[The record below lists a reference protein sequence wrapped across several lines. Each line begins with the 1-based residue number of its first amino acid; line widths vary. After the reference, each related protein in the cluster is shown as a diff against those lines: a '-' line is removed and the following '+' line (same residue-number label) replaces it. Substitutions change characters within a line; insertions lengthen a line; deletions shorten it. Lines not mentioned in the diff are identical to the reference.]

1 LKVGGVS
8 GWFVVATH
16 QSSQRRYTTM
26 DTSNIVDFTSRAWAP
41 DALTELLRAGAQ
53 RLIASAVDAE
63 LESFL
68 AQFAAARTAA
78 GHATV
83 VRNGHHPARPVQT
96 GIGPVSVRIPK
107 VRSRNGQP
115 VTFRSAL
122 VPPYVR
128 KTRTLEAA
136 LPWLYLKGVSSG
148 EMDAA
153 LKVLL
158 GPDAKGLSA
167 NTVSRL
173 KRDWAQEYSG
183 WREQPLDKDPWVYI
197 WADGVYSGLRG
208 ERDKLCALV
217 IVGVNARGQK
227 QFLAIEDGVRES
239 TQSWREVLL
248 ALKGRGMNAPKL
260 AIGDGAMGFW
270 AALEE
275 VFPMTRQQRC
285 WMHKTMNVLNCLP
298 KLSQPKAK
306 AALHDI
312 WQTETKAGAG
322 KAFDLFLKI
331 YEPKYPKAALCLQK
345 DRDELMAFFDFPAQ
359 HWQSIRTSNPIE
371 SAFATIRHRTKRTKG
386 CLSRDGMLHMIFK
399 LGQCAEQNW
408 RRLRGFDYL
417 AKVITG
423 VKFTDGI
430 EMTKS
435 NQIAA

>member
-1 LKVGGVS
+1 
-8 GWFVVATH
+8 
-16 QSSQRRYTTM
+16 M
-26 DTSNIVDFTSRAWAP
+26 DTNNIVDFASRDGIS
-41 DALTELLRAGAQ
+41 DALTDLLRTGAQ
-53 RLIASAVDAE
+53 QLITTAVEAE

-68 AQFAAARTAA
+68 AQFASARTAA
-78 GHATV
+78 GHAGV
-83 VRNGHHPARPVQT
+83 VRNGHHPERRVQT

-107 VRSRNGQP
+107 VRSKTGEP

-148 EMDAA
+148 EMGAA

-173 KRDWAQEYSG
+173 KRDWAQEYDG
-183 WREQPLDKDPWVYI
+183 WKAEPLDKEPWVYI

-208 ERDKLCALV
+208 EQDKLCALV

-227 QFLAIEDGVRES
+227 HFLAIEDGVRES

-248 ALKGRGMNAPKL
+248 KLKERGMNAPKL
-260 AIGDGAMGFW
+260 ATGDGAMGFW

-275 VFPMTRQQRC
+275 VFPESRQQRC
-285 WMHKTMNVLNCLP
+285 WQHKTMNVLNCLP

-312 WQTETKAGAG
+312 WQAQTKADAN
-322 KAFDLFLKI
+322 KTFDLFLKT

-371 SAFATIRHRTKRTKG
+371 SAFATIRHRTKRSKG

-408 RRLRGFDYL
+408 RKLRGFDYL

-423 VKFTDGI
+423 VRFKDGI
-430 EMTKS
+430 ETTKT

>member
-1 LKVGGVS
+1 ME
-8 GWFVVATH
+8 TN
-16 QSSQRRYTTM
+16 
-26 DTSNIVDFTSRAWAP
+26 NIVDFGSRDRIS
-41 DALTELLRAGAQ
+41 DALTDLLRTGAQ
-53 RLIASAVDAE
+53 QLIATAVESE

-68 AQFAAARTAA
+68 GQFATERTEA
-78 GHATV
+78 GHAAV
-83 VRNGHHPARPVQT
+83 VRNGHHPARPFQT

-107 VRSRNGQP
+107 VRSKNGQP

-128 KTRTLEAA
+128 RTKTLEAA

-148 EMDAA
+148 EMGAA

-158 GPDAKGLSA
+158 GPDAQGLSA

-173 KRDWAQEYSG
+173 KRDWAKEYDG
-183 WREQPLDKDPWVYI
+183 WREAALDEEQWVYI
-197 WADGVYSGLRG
+197 WADGIYSGLRG
-208 ERDKLCALV
+208 EEDKLCALV
-217 IVGVNARGQK
+217 IIGVNALGQK

-248 ALKGRGMNAPKL
+248 TLKSRGMNAPNL

-270 AALEE
+270 AALDE
-275 VFPMTRQQRC
+275 VYPTTRQQRC
-285 WMHKTMNVLNCLP
+285 WMHKAMNVLNCLP

-312 WQTETKAGAG
+312 WQAETKADAE
-322 KAFDLFLKI
+322 KAFDLFVKI

-371 SAFATIRHRTKRTKG
+371 SAFATIRHRTKRSKG
-386 CLSRDGMLHMIFK
+386 CLTKDGMLHMMFK

-408 RRLRGFDYL
+408 RKLRGFDYL
-417 AKVITG
+417 AKVIEGITF
-423 VKFTDGI
+423 KDGI
-430 EMTKS
+430 ETTKS